1 MLITRLRFFTIRL
14 NIKPSFALVI
24 PKIQVNASTE
34 NSAHSPTVRMKFLL
48 IWFTSLRKTKTSTCF
63 TSRRCGVLI
72 TRKLMSGILV
82 CTLTTGRTTGAS
94 TNSTFISP
102 RAVKNGTKTQRL
114 PITKTRVMLANFA
127 KNPMAGR
134 RVFSIQKTTRCKS
147 ARPRVAKN
155 CTAHTTI
162 TKMKN
167 ENPCQNFSS
176 SFLSAGRS
184 TSPAIFIIRIF
195 CNSVNLSQRKT
206 APSRPPT
213 QLPLVKI
220 ILLVILEAR
229 AAQINLHK
237 NYIAALALAMAHN

>member
-1 MLITRLRFFTIRL
+1 MNEML
-14 NIKPSFALVI
+14 A
-24 PKIQVNASTE
+24 
-34 NSAHSPTVRMKFLL
+34 
-48 IWFTSLRKTKTSTCF
+48 
-63 TSRRCGVLI
+63 
-72 TRKLMSGILV
+72 

-94 TNSTFISP
+94 PNSTFISP
-102 RAVKNGTKTQRL
+102 RAVKNGTKTKRL

-127 KNPMAGR
+127 KNPMAGNKT
-134 RVFSIQKTTRCKS
+134 SYIQKTTRFKS

-167 ENPCQNFSS
+167 ENPCKDFSS
-176 SFLSAGRS
+176 SFLNAGRS
-184 TSPAIFIIRIF
+184 TSLAIFIIRIF

-220 ILLVILEAR
+220 IPLVILEAR

-237 NYIAALALAMAHN
+237 NYIAVLALAMAHN